1 MVSLVP
7 TIYTPLEEM
16 RGKKQQEQDYD
27 LKIVHFEVEHITRVA
42 LKYPHLYIL
51 LPQVRNL

>member
-7 TIYTPLEEM
+7 TVYTPLEEM

-27 LKIVHFEVEHITRVA
+27 LKIVHFEVERITRVA